1 MQSQASNHYNLGNA
15 ITFFTSH
22 IKCRGFVG
30 QTGAARTPCSDL
42 QCPWYYFFEKIN
54 FCVISER
61 WELKMFSLWALSCQ
75 HRLSVQLLQGLDNHV
90 ASRERFSGWEWGLE
104 LCYQLPA
111 RIWSMQKG
119 GPSDAGG
126 NVNRCS
132 HCGKQ
137 YGGFTRLKIELP
149 YSPAILL
156 LSIYLK
162 KILKDRSTQ

>member
-111 RIWSMQKG
+111 RIWSTRKHSSSPPPHPNKLLIITARGLSLSGQSWSGDSYYFVKASDQ
-119 GPSDAGG
+119 PSC
-126 NVNRCS
+126 V
-132 HCGKQ
+132 
-137 YGGFTRLKIELP
+137 Y
-149 YSPAILL
+149 
-156 LSIYLK
+156 
-162 KILKDRSTQ
+162 